1 MLDGLKNLFEL
12 FRYWVLKLD
21 ARLVELSATLGN
33 WLYVILFAVVFCET
47 GLIVTPFLPGDSLL
61 FAVGALVAI
70 PETNLN
76 LGLMF
81 VLLTVAA
88 VLGDA
93 VNYSIGRMMGPKV
106 FKSETSKLL
115 NRKHLDKLRRS
126 IRSTAARRFS
136 CSLRSDRANLRA
148 VCGGIGRMNYSRF
161 WMFNVTVRLFGRPVP
176 VCWLHD
182 WELEADSGQLLTG
195 HGRDHLRFVASD
207 SV

>member
-1 MLDGLKNLFEL
+1 MFEL

-21 ARLVELSATLGN
+21 ARLVELSGTLGN

-93 VNYSIGRMMGPKV
+93 VNYSI
-106 FKSETSKLL
+106 
-115 NRKHLDKLRRS
+115 
-126 IRSTAARRFS
+126 AA
-136 CSLRSDRANLRA
+136 
-148 VCGGIGRMNYSRF
+148 
-161 WMFNVTVRLFGRPVP
+161 
-176 VCWLHD
+176 
-182 WELEADSGQLLTG
+182 
-195 HGRDHLRFVASD
+195 
-207 SV
+207 